1 MKKVYILLSIFIFVA
16 VVVSSFLIG
25 DKVAPVIEI
34 KSTPMLNEDSDY
46 EDLINYVEVYDEDLK
61 SIFIENINVSEIL
74 DKKQVTYV
82 AIDNSNNITK
92 LKSSVD
98 IDPKY
103 ATYHI
108 ACIKDPNI
116 QVNTK
121 FNVSDYFELQNEY
134 GIKIEDKLK
143 TNNVDTSKVGDYE
156 IEVSASSFDCE
167 PISAT
172 VSVTNENAPTI
183 SLTKDT
189 IDYYTYTYWSDN
201 DFLGIIDSIE
211 DDKDS
216 SEYLL
221 ENTYVDWKE
230 ALDADD
236 DGYVSVVG
244 SYTVTYTVI
253 DSDNNETKTTV
264 EVILDEPIQPAIE
277 EESVGE

>member
-134 GIKIEDKLK
+134 GIRIEDKLK
-143 TNNVDTSKVGDYE
+143 TNNIDTSKVGDYE

-167 PISAT
+167 PINAT

-230 ALDADD
+230 VLDADD

-253 DSDNNETKTTV
+253 DSDNNEAKTTV